1 MELSTTIF
9 LVVILLVFTA
19 LDIIMLV
26 SLLKPGD
33 ERNQVIVWKA
43 SSFTLLATVGAKI
56 IDVIENFI
64 RAQPMTANPFVQL
77 EVAAIIYFAALMYYK
92 KRHGS

>member
-1 MELSTTIF
+1 MPIGAIIF
-9 LVVILLVFTA
+9 LGVVLVVFTV

-26 SLLKPGD
+26 SLSMPGD

-43 SSFTLLATVGAKI
+43 GSFTLLATVGTMI
-56 IDVIENFI
+56 LDVIENYV

-77 EVAAIIYFAALMYYK
+77 EVAAILYFVSLMYYK
-92 KRHGS
+92 KRHGG